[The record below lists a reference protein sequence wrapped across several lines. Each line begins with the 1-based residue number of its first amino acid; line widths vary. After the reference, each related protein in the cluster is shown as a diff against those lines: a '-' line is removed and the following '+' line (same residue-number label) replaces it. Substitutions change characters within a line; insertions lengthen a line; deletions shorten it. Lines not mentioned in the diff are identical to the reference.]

1 MSNKISAKKV
11 KIISDMSP
19 QERRYV
25 LSKPEN
31 FGYFFTY
38 YFVDYVNYPFAPFHY
53 DMFDDACDLVTGEI
67 REVAWIAFRE
77 SAKTSIAKG
86 LITFLAVTE
95 ARNYINVDSYSKE
108 NAERILFDVVLEFQT
123 NKKLIQD
130 FGQLYNAQKQRNQE
144 VTQKRISNFITNNGV
159 RVEAHSTQEPVRGR
173 LSRQHR
179 PDFVLL
185 DDFETDKTVVSEA
198 TTQSI
203 RNHIQEF
210 QGGLASNA
218 TVLYLGNYIS
228 EYCNIQWIMDKA
240 QVDDGMRVRNIPVM
254 MADLPT
260 WPGKYVLTEAEVD
273 LSDDFPKV
281 SIEKVRKRLSSK
293 DEGDRRF
300 QAEMMNQPVD
310 YANQIFQ
317 HSMFQAIDW
326 EDVKR
331 MSTSCYVTIDT
342 AVSQEDKADF
352 TGVTINW
359 VNEEGMWHLKSYRAK
374 ITPTEVI
381 DLIFGLHNQYKPE
394 KIGIEKGMYT
404 SVIKPFLQEEMRKRN
419 VYPYIVEVDHQNKK
433 KESRIEWLLPRYE
446 SNSIWHIKGECGDLE
461 AELLRHPANVHD
473 DVADSACMQTQIAQ
487 RRYSEGLEELDE
499 APMYSDIGL

>member
-1 MSNKISAKKV
+1 MNKIDPKKV
-11 KIISDMSP
+11 KEISELSP
-19 QERRYV
+19 KERRYL

-38 YFVDYVNYPFAPFHY
+38 YMVDYVNYPYADFHY
-53 DMFDDACDLVTGEI
+53 DMFDDCADLVTGEI
-67 REVAWIAFRE
+67 REVAWIMFRE
-77 SAKTSIAKG
+77 SAKSSIAKG
-86 LITFLAVTE
+86 LTTFLACT
-95 ARNYINVDSYSKE
+95 ASRNYVNVDSYSRE

-173 LSRQHR
+173 LSRQYR
-179 PDFVLL
+179 PDFVIL

-198 TTQSI
+198 VTQSI

-218 TVLYLGNYIS
+218 SVLYLGNYIS

-240 QVDDGMRVRNIPVM
+240 KVDDGMRVRNIPVLM
-254 MADLPT
+254 GGKPT
-260 WPGKYVLTEAEVD
+260 WPGKYVLKDSDVD
-273 LSDDFPKV
+273 KSIPNPKV
-281 SIEKVRKRLSSK
+281 SIETIRKRLSSP

-300 QAEMMNQPVD
+300 QSEMMNQPVD

-317 HSMFQAIDW
+317 REMFQPIPW

-342 AVSQEDKADF
+342 AVSQEQKADF
-352 TGVTINW
+352 TGITINW
-359 VNEEGMWHLKSYRAK
+359 VNEQGMWHLKSYRAK

-381 DLIFGLHNQYKPE
+381 DLIFGLHTQYKPE

-419 VYPYIVEVDHQNKK
+419 IYPYIVEVDHQNKK

-446 SNSIWHIKGECGDLE
+446 SNSIWHIEGECSDLE

-487 RRYSEGLEELDE
+487 RRYSDTLEELE
-499 APMYSDIGL
+499 EEPTYSDIGM